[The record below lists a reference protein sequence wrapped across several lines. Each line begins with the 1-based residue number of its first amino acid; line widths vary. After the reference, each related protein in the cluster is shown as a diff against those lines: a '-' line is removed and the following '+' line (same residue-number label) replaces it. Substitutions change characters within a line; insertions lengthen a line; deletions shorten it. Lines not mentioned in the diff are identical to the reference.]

1 MGCGEAE
8 SLHAFLARVGHPHI
22 FHVLSDE
29 ALTPALLQSM
39 RPDLLQDALSELE
52 LTPREIQAVLTGC
65 VSRSPAVSGTGRDGC
80 IAQSCCWSI
89 VEPEPHANGPV
100 APPPQLLPGSR
111 YLPIDQSYPRMQRVH
126 ESPPV
131 YLIDDFL
138 PESECE
144 LLLRMGPP
152 LLLRSQTDGGV
163 SQGRTSTSV
172 FLDRG
177 CAPCPS
183 LLSRVA
189 ALTGRPSSYLERP
202 QLARYTAGQQY
213 VPHYDTPTHGPDLS
227 AQGSAGAGLRICTV
241 LVYLRSV
248 GEAAGGATYF
258 PRLGLRVQPRRG
270 CALVFFPA
278 TEDGRPD
285 PDSLHAA
292 LPVVGGVEPRVGRD
306 GGKVGTGGPT
316 GLAGEEKWICTVW
329 VRQRAD
335 DEEEP
340 PLGGGG
346 REAVG
351 ALGQALLSGLHGGG
365 LG

>member
-8 SLHAFLARVGHPHI
+8 SLHAFLARLGQPQL
-22 FHVLSDE
+22 FDVLADE

-39 RPDLLQDALSELE
+39 RPDLLQAALSELG
-52 LTPREIQAVLTGC
+52 LTRREIEAVLTGC
-65 VSRSPAVSGTGRDGC
+65 GSPSQAVRATQAVRPPV
-80 IAQSCCWSI
+80 QCCWSI
-89 VEPEPHANGPV
+89 VQRERLSNGPV
-100 APPPQLLPGSR
+100 APPPPLPPNSR
-111 YLPIDQSYPRMQRVH
+111 HLPIDPYYPRLQRVH
-126 ESPPV
+126 ACPPV

-138 PESECE
+138 PASECE

-152 LLLRSQTDGGV
+152 LLLQSRTDGGV

-183 LLSRVA
+183 LLSRLA
-189 ALTGRPSSYLERP
+189 ALTGRPTSHMERP
-202 QLARYTAGQQY
+202 QLARYRHGQRY
-213 VPHYDTPTHGPDLS
+213 VAHYDTPTLGPDLA

-241 LVYLRSV
+241 LVYLCSV
-248 GEAAGGATYF
+248 AEDAGGATFF

-278 TEDGRPD
+278 TEDGHPD

-292 LPVVGGVEPRVGRD
+292 LPVLGGLPVGPGSGQDVDTESPPA
-306 GGKVGTGGPT
+306 GGT
-316 GLAGEEKWICTVW
+316 AEEKWVCTVW

-335 DEEEP
+335 EEDE
-340 PLGGGG
+340 PLRGGG
-346 REAVG
+346 EAVG